1 MWQSKK
7 HEAMFLIVMIIILC
21 IKLKNELK
29 SVEISR
35 SLKALKICQKD

>member
-35 SLKALKICQKD
+35 SLETWKL